1 MKVDV
6 YNKAGKVV
14 SQLELSDDVFNVPF
28 NEAVVHQALV
38 RQRANRRQGNA
49 DTQTRGEVSLSTR
62 KLFAQKHTGRAR
74 RGSARS
80 PMLRGGGV
88 AFGPHPRS
96 FRQAMPT
103 KMRRLAIRCVL
114 SAKAVEGQLRV
125 IDSLEFEKPDT
136 KAMLNILIA
145 LGIGTSVLVAT
156 VESDEN
162 VILSARNLEAVDTT
176 PARLLNVGDMLSHK
190 VLLMTRDAVQVAEQL
205 WNLKTDKKTA
215 TGTG

>member
-6 YNKAGKVV
+6 YNRKGKVV

-49 DTQTRGEVSLSTR
+49 DTQTRAEVSLSTR

-74 RGSARS
+74 RGSAKS
-80 PMLRGGGV
+80 PMLKGGGV

-96 FRQAMPT
+96 FRQDMPK

-114 SAKAVEGQLRV
+114 SAKAGEGQLRI
-125 IDSLEFEKPDT
+125 IDNLEFEKPNT
-136 KAMLNILIA
+136 KEMLDILIA
-145 LGIGTSVLVAT
+145 LGISTSVLVAT
-156 VESDEN
+156 AESNEN
-162 VILSARNLEAVDTT
+162 VILSARNLEAVTTT

-190 VLLMTRDAVQVAEQL
+190 VLLITKEAVQIAEQL
-205 WNLKTDKKTA
+205 WSQKTGKKETA
-215 TGTG
+215 GTG